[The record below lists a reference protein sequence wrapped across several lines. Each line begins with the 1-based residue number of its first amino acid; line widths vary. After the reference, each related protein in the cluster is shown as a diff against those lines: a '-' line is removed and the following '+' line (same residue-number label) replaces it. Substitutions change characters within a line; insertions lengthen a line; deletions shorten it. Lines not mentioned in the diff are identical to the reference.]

1 MKINYNLD
9 RYKMNKRKNIFLK
22 SELSKE
28 EQDKDRSKFHIIP
41 VPLEKTVSFG
51 KGTSKGPEK
60 IIYASNELERY
71 TGKSEPCSEG
81 IFTHPLL
88 NCNMPLQDI
97 MTNIQKLTKEVSS
110 KNKIPITI
118 GGEHSITY
126 GAINGIFQGL
136 KLKHKNEI
144 GIIQIDAHA
153 DLRKNYENEKHS
165 HASVMYLLGK
175 EKYKIAQFGVRALS
189 LEEVKNR
196 SYFDITFIDAET
208 IHQNK
213 EVKLPTNFPT
223 KIYISFDVDG
233 LDPSIM
239 PATGTPVPG
248 GLGYYESLNMLKNLI
263 KGKEVVGFDVV
274 ELAPIDGFQAYD
286 FTAASIVYKI
296 MELINL
302 NIK

>member
-1 MKINYNLD
+1 MCK
-9 RYKMNKRKNIFLK
+9 NKSIFLN

-28 EQDKDRSKFHIIP
+28 EQDETRSKFHIIP
-41 VPLEKTVSFG
+41 VPLEKTVSYG
-51 KGTSKGPEK
+51 KGTSKGPEN

-71 TGKSEPCSEG
+71 TGKSEPCLEG
-81 IFTHPLL
+81 IFTHPMLD
-88 NCNMPLQDI
+88 CKMPLKDI
-97 MTNIQKLTKEVSS
+97 MSNIKKVTKEVSS
-110 KNKIPITI
+110 KNKIPVTI

-126 GAINGIFQGL
+126 GAINGIFEGL
-136 KLKHKNEI
+136 NLKNKSEI

-196 SYFDITFIDAET
+196 SNFNIIFFDAET
-208 IHQNK
+208 IHQDK
-213 EVKLPTNFPT
+213 EVKLPDNFPK

-233 LDPSIM
+233 LDPSVM

-248 GLGYYESLNMLKNLI
+248 GLSYYESLYMLKNLI
-263 KGKEVVGFDVV
+263 KGKEIVGFDVV
-274 ELAPIDGFQAYD
+274 ELAPIHGFQVYD
-286 FTAASIVYKI
+286 FTAASLVYKI

-302 NIK
+302 NT

>member
-1 MKINYNLD
+1 MMD
-9 RYKMNKRKNIFLK
+9 THKNIFLK

-28 EQDKDRSKFHIIP
+28 EQDEDRSKFHIIP
-41 VPLEKTVSFG
+41 VPLEKTVSYG
-51 KGTSKGPEK
+51 KGTSKGPEN

-71 TGKSEPCSEG
+71 TGKSEPCLEG
-81 IFTHPLL
+81 IFTHPILD
-88 NCNMPLQDI
+88 CNVPLKDI
-97 MTNIQKLTKEVSS
+97 MINIQKLTKEVSS
-110 KNKIPITI
+110 KKKIPVTL

-126 GAINGIFQGL
+126 GAINGIFEGL
-136 KLKHKNEI
+136 NLKHKNEI
-144 GIIQIDAHA
+144 GIIHIDAHA
-153 DLRKNYENEKHS
+153 DLRKNYENEMHS

-196 SYFDITFIDAET
+196 SDFDITFFDAET
-208 IHQNK
+208 ILTNK
-213 EVKLPTNFPT
+213 KVKLPSNFPT

-233 LDPSIM
+233 LDPSVM

-248 GLGYYESLNMLKNLI
+248 GLGYYESLYLIEDLI

-286 FTAASIVYKI
+286 FTAASLVYKI

-302 NIK
+302 NVN